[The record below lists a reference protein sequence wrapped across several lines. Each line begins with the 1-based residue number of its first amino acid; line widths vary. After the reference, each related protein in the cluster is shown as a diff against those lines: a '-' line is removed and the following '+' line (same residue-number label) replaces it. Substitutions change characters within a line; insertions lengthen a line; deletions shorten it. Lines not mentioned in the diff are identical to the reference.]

1 MLFSH
6 PARALDNH
14 PCSLDELKHGSLHD
28 TSSGFIW
35 NLVLAIPFSTHF
47 HGSFPCVICTWIS
60 VHKYL
65 STEWMNVPLRRGREL
80 FYEHEL
86 GLTHLFASHNTWYTV
101 NFTKLRSVYIHNPCE
116 TFHHERWLDWLPGT
130 KPLSKSTGAPLESS
144 KFKMPGSLR
153 NLYLWMV
160 MVNIWVLAVGQAV
173 SIKTHLLGTS
183 LRLSL
188 RSISPRVGKL
198 GFQPWLDSR
207 PCS

>member
-14 PCSLDELKHGSLHD
+14 PCPLDELKHGSLQD

-35 NLVLAIPFSTHF
+35 NPALAIPFSTHF
-47 HGSFPCVICTWIS
+47 PGRFPCVICTWIS

-65 STEWMNVPLRRGREL
+65 STEWMNVPLRRGQEL
-80 FYEHEL
+80 FYEREL

-101 NFTKLRSVYIHNPCE
+101 NFIKFRSAYIHNPCE
-116 TFHHERWLDWLPGT
+116 TLTGS
-130 KPLSKSTGAPLESS
+130 LSKSTGAPLESS

-160 MVNIWVLAVGQAV
+160 MANIWVLAGGQAV